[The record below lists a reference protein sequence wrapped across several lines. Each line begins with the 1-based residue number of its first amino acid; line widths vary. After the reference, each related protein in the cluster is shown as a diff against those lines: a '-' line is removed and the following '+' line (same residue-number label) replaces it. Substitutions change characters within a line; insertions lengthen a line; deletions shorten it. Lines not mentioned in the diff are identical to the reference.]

1 MTYAI
6 VDVRH
11 IITRYNSSKPN
22 FNSGERRLLIGTSII
37 SGRKIIYKII
47 SGRVL
52 HSQAVCLNRVQMKSA
67 KQDTFQAPPIEIK
80 SDCLECKVRPV
91 QSIIYTIYITWTM
104 FPRCRYTS

>member
-22 FNSGERRLLIGTSII
+22 FNSGERRLLIGTS
-37 SGRKIIYKII
+37 II